1 MSKSVLFRV
10 EVTFADNVEQDED
23 ILQIAQ
29 NIARAIVNEANGEGI
44 APQNGDNYTKEV
56 RVTPWYINKT
66 VIENIC

>member
-23 ILQIAQ
+23 IMQIAQ

-44 APQNGDNYTKEV
+44 APQYGDNYTKEV

>member
-23 ILQIAQ
+23 IMQIAQ

-44 APQNGDNYTKEV
+44 APQNDDNYTKEV